1 MAVKFKSSININDQ
15 YTFPSV
21 VGTDGQY
28 LSVTDAAAGTLDWT
42 DIGDIDGLKSNFVY
56 YDAKNSTGSTIPIGT
71 AVMAVGSDGN
81 SGHVLIAPM
90 VADGSIEPKYFIG
103 VADDNISNGQIGKVV
118 HFGIID
124 KVNTNAFSDGD
135 ILWCDPSNPG
145 GFTTTEP
152 QAPASKIASAIVINS
167 STNGK
172 LLVRVQGNEG
182 LHELHDVH
190 IEDVTDGQAL
200 VWDSTQGYWKN
211 DDVVN
216 SVTAG
221 TGISVDESNG
231 DITITNTSPDQ
242 TVSLT
247 SGTGISTSGT
257 YPDFTI
263 TNSSPDQT
271 VSLTAGTGISTS
283 GTYPD
288 FTITNNA
295 PDQTVSI
302 SGTGAATVTGTYP
315 NFTIDVE
322 ESTGGASASTLVVEK
337 NEYTGNGS
345 TVAFA
350 LSSPIQAESQTQV
363 YIDGVY
369 QSKNNYS
376 TSGNTITFSTAPDAG
391 TDIEVIHLLSVSAVV
406 KTDAF
411 TGNGST
417 SEYTLSQ
424 ILSSENNTQVYFDGV
439 YQSKSTYSV
448 LDNVITF
455 SENVPSGVEIEV
467 VHLKAVDIS
476 ALNSSL
482 ITGDGTTTDFT
493 LPQAVDSKDKT
504 FVFLQGVYQE
514 KSTYS
519 ISGTTISFNTAPQDG
534 YTLEV
539 ITFAS
544 VSVEGGSGIQKGTT
558 AERPESPDEGL
569 TRYNTD
575 TKKLELY
582 NGVGWFNIGPEYS
595 FTADATSL
603 TVDSNRVRVDS
614 TTF

>member
-1 MAVKFKSSININDQ
+1 MAVKFKNSININDQ
-15 YTFPSV
+15 YTFPNA

-42 DIGDIDGLKSNFVY
+42 NIGDVDGLKSNFVY
-56 YDAKNSTGSTIPIGT
+56 YDAKNTTGSTIPIGT
-71 AVMAVGSDGN
+71 AVMAVGTEGN

-103 VADDNISNGQIGKVV
+103 VTDDNISNGQIGKVV

-145 GFTTTEP
+145 GFTITEP

-190 IEDVTDGQAL
+190 IEDVSNGQGL
-200 VWDSTQGYWKN
+200 IWDEAQGYWKN
-211 DDVVN
+211 
-216 SVTAG
+216 
-221 TGISVDESNG
+221 G
-231 DITITNTSPDQ
+231 D
-242 TVSLT
+242 LA
-247 SGTGISTSGT
+247 SGGS
-257 YPDFTI
+257 
-263 TNSSPDQT
+263 
-271 VSLTAGTGISTS
+271 A
-283 GTYPD
+283 
-288 FTITNNA
+288 
-295 PDQTVSI
+295 
-302 SGTGAATVTGTYP
+302 
-315 NFTIDVE
+315 
-322 ESTGGASASTLVVEK
+322 ASTLTVEK

-345 TVAFA
+345 TVNFT
-350 LSSPIQAESQTQV
+350 LSSPVQSESQTQV

-369 QSKNNYS
+369 QSKNNYT
-376 TSGNTITFSTAPDAG
+376 TSGSTITFSTAPDAG

-424 ILSSENNTQVYFDGV
+424 TLSDENNTQVYFDGV

-455 SENVPSGVEIEV
+455 SENVPNGVEIEV
-467 VHLKAVDIS
+467 VHLKAVDLTS
-476 ALNSSL
+476 LNSSL
-482 ITGDGTTTDFT
+482 ITGDGVTTDFT

-519 ISGTTISFNTAPQDG
+519 LDGTTISFATAPQNG
-534 YTLEV
+534 YTVEV

-544 VSVEGGSGIQKGTT
+544 ISVASGGGSDRKLGVYGLV
-558 AERPESPDEGL
+558 GL
-569 TRYNTD
+569 TD
-575 TKKLELY
+575 TY
-582 NGVGWFNIGPEYS
+582 YS
-595 FTADATSL
+595 TILS
-603 TVDSNRVRVDS
+603 
-614 TTF
+614 

>member
-1 MAVKFKSSININDQ
+1 MAVKFKNSININDQ
-15 YTFPSV
+15 YTFPNA
-21 VGTDGQY
+21 VGTNGQY

-42 DIGDIDGLKSNFVY
+42 NIGDVDGLKSNFVY
-56 YDAKNSTGSTIPIGT
+56 YDAKNTTGSTIPIGT
-71 AVMAVGSDGN
+71 AVMAVGTEGN

-103 VADDNISNGQIGKVV
+103 VTDDNISNGQIGKVV

-145 GFTTTEP
+145 GFTITEP

-190 IEDVTDGQAL
+190 IEDVSNGQGL
-200 VWDSTQGYWKN
+200 IWDEAQGYWKN
-211 DDVVN
+211 
-216 SVTAG
+216 
-221 TGISVDESNG
+221 G
-231 DITITNTSPDQ
+231 D
-242 TVSLT
+242 LA
-247 SGTGISTSGT
+247 SGGS
-257 YPDFTI
+257 
-263 TNSSPDQT
+263 
-271 VSLTAGTGISTS
+271 A
-283 GTYPD
+283 
-288 FTITNNA
+288 
-295 PDQTVSI
+295 
-302 SGTGAATVTGTYP
+302 
-315 NFTIDVE
+315 
-322 ESTGGASASTLVVEK
+322 ASTLTVEK

-345 TVAFA
+345 TVNFT
-350 LSSPIQAESQTQV
+350 LSSPVQSESQTQV

-369 QSKNNYS
+369 QSKNNYT
-376 TSGNTITFSTAPDAG
+376 TSGSTITFSTAPDAG

-424 ILSSENNTQVYFDGV
+424 TLSDENNTQVYFDGV

-455 SENVPSGVEIEV
+455 SENVPNGVEIEV
-467 VHLKAVDIS
+467 VHLKAVDLTS
-476 ALNSSL
+476 LNSSL
-482 ITGDGTTTDFT
+482 ITGDGVTTDFT

-519 ISGTTISFNTAPQDG
+519 LDGTTISFATAPQNG
-534 YTLEV
+534 YTVEV

-544 VSVEGGSGIQKGTT
+544 ISVASGGGSDRKLGVYGLV
-558 AERPESPDEGL
+558 GL
-569 TRYNTD
+569 TD
-575 TKKLELY
+575 TY
-582 NGVGWFNIGPEYS
+582 YS
-595 FTADATSL
+595 TILS
-603 TVDSNRVRVDS
+603 
-614 TTF
+614 

>member
-1 MAVKFKSSININDQ
+1 MAVKFKNSININDQ

-42 DIGDIDGLKSNFVY
+42 NIGDVDGLKSNFVY
-56 YDAKNSTGSTIPIGT
+56 YDAKNSTGSTIPVGT
-71 AVMAVGSDGN
+71 AVMAVGTDGN

-90 VADGSIEPKYFIG
+90 VADGSMEPKYFIG
-103 VADDNISNGQIGKVV
+103 VTDDNISNGQIGKVV

-124 KVNTNAFSDGD
+124 QVNTNAFSDGD

-145 GFTTTEP
+145 GFTITEP

-172 LLVRVQGNEG
+172 LLIRVQGNEG

-231 DITITNTSPDQ
+231 DI
-242 TVSLT
+242 
-247 SGTGISTSGT
+247 
-257 YPDFTI
+257 TI

-322 ESTGGASASTLVVEK
+322 ESTGGASPSTLVVEK

-424 ILSSENNTQVYFDGV
+424 TLSSENNTQVYFDGV

-448 LDNVITF
+448 LNNVITF

-582 NGVGWFNIGPEYS
+582 NGVGWFNIGPDYS